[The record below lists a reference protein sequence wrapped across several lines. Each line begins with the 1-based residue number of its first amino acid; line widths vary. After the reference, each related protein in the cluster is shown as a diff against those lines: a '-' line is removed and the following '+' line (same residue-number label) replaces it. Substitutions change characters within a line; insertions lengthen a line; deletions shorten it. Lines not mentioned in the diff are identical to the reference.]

1 MSRDPYT
8 RIFKILH
15 VRSRDKIA
23 EYLQLSRNI
32 GGVANL
38 KLSRNI
44 GGIGNLQ
51 HRYLTSVWLNIY
63 AYNFPV
69 ISTRNRLLKTIP

>member
-1 MSRDPYT
+1 MMSRDPYT
-8 RIFKILH
+8 RIFKRLH

-44 GGIGNLQ
+44 LLGGIGKLLLP
-51 HRYLTSVWLNIY
+51 RNIY
-63 AYNFPV
+63 GIDY
-69 ISTRNRLLKTIP
+69 LKLSRKGYGIN

>member
-8 RIFKILH
+8 RIFVRLH

-44 GGIGNLQ
+44 GGVANLQ
-51 HRYLTSVWLNIY
+51 FPRNIY
-63 AYNFPV
+63 GIDY
-69 ISTRNRLLKTIP
+69 LKLSRKGYGIN

>member
-8 RIFKILH
+8 RIFKRLH

-23 EYLQLSRNI
+23 EYLQLF
-32 GGVANL
+32 
-38 KLSRNI
+38 RNI

-51 HRYLTSVWLNIY
+51 LPRNIY
-63 AYNFPV
+63 
-69 ISTRNRLLKTIP
+69 TE

>member
-1 MSRDPYT
+1 MMSRDPYT
-8 RIFKILH
+8 RIFKRLH

-32 GGVANL
+32 WGVANL
-38 KLSRNI
+38 KLFRNI

-51 HRYLTSVWLNIY
+51 LPRNIY
-63 AYNFPV
+63 GIDY
-69 ISTRNRLLKTIP
+69 LKLSRKGYGIN

>member
-8 RIFKILH
+8 RIFKRLH
-15 VRSRDKIA
+15 VRSRDKIV

-44 GGIGNLQ
+44 YGID
-51 HRYLTSVWLNIY
+51 YLKLSRKGYGIN
-63 AYNFPV
+63 
-69 ISTRNRLLKTIP
+69 

>member
-8 RIFKILH
+8 RIFKRLH

-23 EYLQLSRNI
+23 EYVQLSRNI

-38 KLSRNI
+38 KLFRNI

-51 HRYLTSVWLNIY
+51 LPRNI
-63 AYNFPV
+63 
-69 ISTRNRLLKTIP
+69 

>member
-8 RIFKILH
+8 RIFVRLH

-38 KLSRNI
+38 QFPRNIYGIDYLKLSRK
-44 GGIGNLQ
+44 GYGIN
-51 HRYLTSVWLNIY
+51 
-63 AYNFPV
+63 
-69 ISTRNRLLKTIP
+69 

>member
-1 MSRDPYT
+1 MMSRDPYT
-8 RIFKILH
+8 RIFKRLH

-23 EYLQLSRNI
+23 EY
-32 GGVANL
+32 L

-51 HRYLTSVWLNIY
+51 LPRNIY
-63 AYNFPV
+63 GIDY
-69 ISTRNRLLKTIP
+69 LKLSRKGYGIN

>member
-8 RIFKILH
+8 RIFKRLH

-23 EYLQLSRNI
+23 E
-32 GGVANL
+32 ANL

-51 HRYLTSVWLNIY
+51 LPRNIY
-63 AYNFPV
+63 GIDY
-69 ISTRNRLLKTIP
+69 LKLSRKGYGIN

>member
-1 MSRDPYT
+1 MMSRDPYT
-8 RIFKILH
+8 RMFKRLQ

-32 GGVANL
+32 GGVTVANL

-44 GGIGNLQ
+44 EGVGNLQ
-51 HRYLTSVWLNIY
+51 LPRNSYI
-63 AYNFPV
+63 
-69 ISTRNRLLKTIP
+69 RNRLLKTIP